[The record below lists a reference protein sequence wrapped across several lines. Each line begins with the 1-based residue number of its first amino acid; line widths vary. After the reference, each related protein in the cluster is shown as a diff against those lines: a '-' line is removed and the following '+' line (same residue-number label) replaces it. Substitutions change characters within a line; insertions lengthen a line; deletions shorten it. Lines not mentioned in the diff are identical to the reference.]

1 MDGIY
6 NKITHFY
13 NIKGFLE
20 RYGSDLYITIFIFLI
35 FFISMSYFIVINN
48 LEPIKNNWV
57 NERCKPH
64 IIPLAGIINTPEGE
78 SAFKYTSENFTG
90 CINSILSSITGF
102 AFEPIYYII
111 GSVGKIFKEL
121 TEAMNSIR
129 EMFNKLRNDISN
141 ITQEIFG
148 RALNITIPIINIFI
162 SAKDMLNKANG
173 IITAKERKVI
183 LFMSAKAKTNGKSS
197 RPIFFPG

>member
-1 MDGIY
+1 MDRIY
-6 NKITHFY
+6 SKITQFY

-48 LEPIKNNWV
+48 LEPIKNNWI

-64 IIPLAGIINTPEGE
+64 IIPFAGIINTPEGE

-90 CINSILSSITGF
+90 CINTILSSITGF

-111 GSVGKIFKEL
+111 GSVGAIFKEL
-121 TEAMNSIR
+121 TESMNYIR
-129 EMFNKLRNDISN
+129 EMFNKLRNEISN

-148 RALNITIPIINIFI
+148 RALNITIP
-162 SAKDMLNKANG
+162 
-173 IITAKERKVI
+173 VI
-183 LFMSAKAKTNGKSS
+183 CH
-197 RPIFFPG
+197 